1 MFMQPNVIGNK
12 YHGILP
18 PFFCISA
25 VTELECFSFF
35 VKYFAKVVCEIIT
48 FHNFGIGKHIQTT
61 IIIIMKKFVL
71 FFFVLCST
79 LNMFAQV
86 KEGSAP
92 LSSKNAST
100 TLTDK
105 IKNTKIGDK
114 LNLI

>member
-1 MFMQPNVIGNK
+1 
-12 YHGILP
+12 
-18 PFFCISA
+18 
-25 VTELECFSFF
+25 
-35 VKYFAKVVCEIIT
+35 
-48 FHNFGIGKHIQTT
+48 
-61 IIIIMKKFVL
+61 MKKFVL